1 MMERMQGKIALVT
14 GAAGGIGLATAE
26 RLQAEGAEVIAAD
39 IKHPAEP
46 LSGIRFVELDVSS
59 EAAWADLAAKIQEQH
74 GKLDCLVN
82 NAGILREAPL
92 EETSLEMWQTVMA
105 VNLTGTF
112 LGCKHMSPL
121 LANSGKG
128 AIVNLAS
135 IDALNGSEHHGAYA
149 ATKGGIAAFTRA
161 MAVELAPKQIRVN
174 ATYPGTVDTPLVQA
188 MFSDAGDI
196 AAAEAKRKTMHPL
209 GRISQPEEQA
219 AAIAFLCS
227 DDASFVTGAVLSVD
241 GGRAIRY

>member
-1 MMERMQGKIALVT
+1 MQRMQGKIALVT
-14 GAAGGIGLATAE
+14 GAAGGIGLATAR
-26 RLQAEGAEVIAAD
+26 RLRDEKAIVIAAD
-39 IKHPAEP
+39 IQDLLEP
-46 LSGIRFVELDVSS
+46 LEGVEFVHLDVSS
-59 EAAWADLAAKIQEQH
+59 ENAWAEMAGRIQEKH

-92 EETSLEMWQTVMA
+92 EETSLDIWQSVLA

-112 LGCKHMSPL
+112 LGCKHMAPL
-121 LANSGKG
+121 LAKSGKG

-135 IDALNGSEHHGAYA
+135 IDALNGSQHHGAYA

-161 MAVELAPKQIRVN
+161 MAVELASQQIRVN
-174 ATYPGTVDTPLVQA
+174 ATYPGTVDTPLVHA
-188 MFSDAGDI
+188 MFTNAGDI
-196 AAAEAKRKTMHPL
+196 AAAEAKRKEMHPL